1 MTNETVN
8 EIYEMSKNTEAF
20 KELSIILSH
29 YNFKLLKAYRFD
41 ELVFITFEGE
51 LSNDFKLIPPT
62 DINDTWKIDIL
73 RCTTEMNQPMLTNF
87 VNRLA
92 ELNQMLIYLN
102 SFNCKELLDEFS
114 EVWF

>member
-1 MTNETVN
+1 M
-8 EIYEMSKNTEAF
+8 
-20 KELSIILSH
+20 
-29 YNFKLLKAYRFD
+29 
-41 ELVFITFEGE
+41 
-51 LSNDFKLIPPT
+51 
-62 DINDTWKIDIL
+62 L
-73 RCTTEMNQPMLTNF
+73 RCTTEMNQAMLTNF